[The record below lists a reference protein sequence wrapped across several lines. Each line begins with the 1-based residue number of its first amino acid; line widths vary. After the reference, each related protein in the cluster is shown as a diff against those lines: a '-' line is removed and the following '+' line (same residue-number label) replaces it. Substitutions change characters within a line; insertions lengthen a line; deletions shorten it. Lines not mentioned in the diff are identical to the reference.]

1 MSRLNEVKILLLSE
15 LSDESQSIPILIS
28 TWLPQ
33 ENTTSLYGL
42 KVALNVR
49 LQNFSNPIII
59 LTFYKTNT
67 LGNYDKSGITMLPGT
82 YLIQLP
88 CDRNIIS
95 NAVSNSIKIEGN
107 ELQAFRKKAFI
118 KEYELLIK
126 YLKHGEQH
134 DFINNVTGPLRAAC
148 IMTKYQPETIY
159 NVHKQ
164 VERINKYFSSSGIT
178 DFLKTYSYF
187 ENGKAEIEN
196 VISFQSIIFFE
207 GLRSFIK
214 VLNNDIQNMDECI
227 NAIDNLNQK
236 TSFLKNL

>member
-1 MSRLNEVKILLLSE
+1 
-15 LSDESQSIPILIS
+15 
-28 TWLPQ
+28 
-33 ENTTSLYGL
+33 
-42 KVALNVR
+42 
-49 LQNFSNPIII
+49 
-59 LTFYKTNT
+59 
-67 LGNYDKSGITMLPGT
+67 MLPGT

-88 CDRNIIS
+88 CDRNIIF
-95 NAVSNSIKIEGN
+95 NVVSNSIKIEEN
-107 ELQAFRKKAFI
+107 ELQVFRKKAFI

-134 DFINNVTGPLRAAC
+134 DFINNVTGPLRATC

-187 ENGKAEIEN
+187 HNVKADLD
-196 VISFQSIIFFE
+196 SFIQFQAIIFFE
-207 GLRSFIK
+207 ELISFIN
-214 VLNNDIQNMDECI
+214 VLNNDVQNIDKCI